1 MPDTI
6 PKREVVTTH
15 TFDLTTTPPQ
25 IVWGKREVLV
35 SERKNNLKFLIKQS
49 FDKIVKTE
57 VEKETD
63 EFLDTHYDAAAVEV
77 ARQAYISRLAE
88 INAMT
93 THDELDTFE
102 ASVGL

>member
-15 TFDLTTTPPQ
+15 SFDLTTTPPQ
-25 IVWGKREVLV
+25 IVWSKREV
-35 SERKNNLKFLIKQS
+35 SINERKNGIKFLIKQS

-63 EFLDTHYDAAAVEV
+63 EFLDTHYDAAVVES
-77 ARQAYISRLAE
+77 ARQAYMSRLTQ

-93 THDELDTFE
+93 THDELDAFE
-102 ASVGL
+102 ISVGL